1 MDLKSYF
8 SDKLD
13 KFVFLQIKGEE
24 AYLPVRSSSII
35 QEIKEEGDLDKI
47 PLGHFLYGMFFM
59 LGADEKFIYRKDYL
73 RIIRKTEGSIK
84 YIKGKIAEEIKNGN
98 YEEGYILLKGL
109 SAIEKSQDVFSKL
122 IMLLET
128 LGEKDP
134 AFKEEELEILEKAKE
149 IEGYSD
155 AYYHDALLKK
165 ESKDYQGALESINK
179 FIELS
184 GSTENEIIELRNSL
198 VKSANY
204 EKAKELVFEDP
215 QKALTLLIP
224 LKDEFQD
231 DAVLLYYTG
240 VCYRM
245 LGNHEKSIYYLE
257 QALDLDKDLI
267 QVVNELGINY
277 ASLGDYETAVSYL
290 RKAFEATRSVEICTN
305 LVMCYLNMGRLED
318 AKTHLQIAE
327 KLNPGDE
334 VVLELK
340 KLMSQY

>member
-13 KFVFLQIKGEE
+13 KFVFLKIKGEE

-35 QEIKEEGDLDKI
+35 EEIKEEGGLEKI
-47 PLGHFLYGMFFM
+47 PYGYFLYGMFFM
-59 LGADEKFIYRKDYL
+59 LGADEKFKYREDYL
-73 RIIRKTEGSIK
+73 RIISKTEGSIK
-84 YIKGKIAEEIKNGN
+84 FIKGMIAEEIKKGN
-98 YEEGYILLKGL
+98 YEDGYILLKGL
-109 SAIEKSQDVFSKL
+109 SLMEKSQDVFSKL
-122 IMLLET
+122 IMLLEA
-128 LGEKDP
+128 LREKDP
-134 AFKEEELEILEKAKE
+134 VFKEEELEMLEKAKE

-165 ESKDYQGALESINK
+165 EVKDYQGALESINR
-179 FIELS
+179 FIEMT
-184 GSTENEIIELRNSL
+184 GSTDNEVIELRDSL
-198 VKSANY
+198 ARSANY
-204 EKAKELVFEDP
+204 EKGKGLVFEDP
-215 QKALTLLIP
+215 KKALTLLIP
-224 LKDEFQD
+224 LKDEFED
-231 DAVLLYYTG
+231 DAALLYYIG

-257 QALDLDKDLI
+257 QALELDKDLI

-277 ASLGDYETAVSYL
+277 ASLGDFETAVSYL

-327 KLNPGDE
+327 KLDPKDD

-340 KLMSQY
+340 KLMAQY